1 MNKSFKLHLF
11 VRMLFATMIILL
23 ANRQISQNFLNNQ
36 TEERMRNEMALDLRN
51 CQQPTTQRAEF
62 IHCAETNQ
70 SGSIYNTIKHHYH
83 LCTNQNTPLS
93 DKLCDQIKQLDISW
107 QNKVDDAANQTDRKS
122 VV

>member
-62 IHCAETNQ
+62 IHCAETNK
-70 SGSIYNTIKHHYH
+70 SESI
-83 LCTNQNTPLS
+83 
-93 DKLCDQIKQLDISW
+93 
-107 QNKVDDAANQTDRKS
+107 
-122 VV
+122 